1 MSSPVQD
8 SPNSVT
14 AHTSPGSAQIITT
27 GFSERWL
34 IVLLILVAFVAL
46 VVSIIALRESGETA
60 ALREAVTSLRDTVR
74 TNNGKLEVV
83 QYDHNALKAQLVA
96 KGIYQGTE
104 H

>member
-1 MSSPVQD
+1 MMLRDNASSFD
-8 SPNSVT
+8 ART
-14 AHTSPGSAQIITT
+14 APGSAQIITT

-34 IVLLILVAFVAL
+34 IVLLIMVAFSSLVFSAMAL
-46 VVSIIALRESGETA
+46 HESSESA
-60 ALREAVTSLRDTVR
+60 ALREAVASLRETVR

-96 KGIYQGTE
+96 KGLYQGTE